1 MAALRLRGTP
11 HRHPAAGRVS
21 GETSARTVW
30 VDAQLPPSL
39 APWLRGAIIQCK
51 RLFAQ
56 GTGGSETTEDIEI
69 FKAAR
74 LQNALLISKDG
85 DFVDLVQRLG
95 TPPQLVWVT
104 CGNVT
109 NANLKEI
116 FSAVFADALNLLQA
130 GEAVVEI
137 SGRTI
142 TASA

>member
-1 MAALRLRGTP
+1 M
-11 HRHPAAGRVS
+11 S

-30 VDAQLPPSL
+30 VDVQLPPSL
-39 APWLRGAIIQCK
+39 APWLRERYNVSAFSLRDLGLRDA
-51 RLFAQ
+51 
-56 GTGGSETTEDIEI
+56 EDIEI

-104 CGNVT
+104 CGNVI

>member
-1 MAALRLRGTP
+1 M
-11 HRHPAAGRVS
+11 S

-39 APWLRGAIIQCK
+39 APWLRERYNVSAFSLREL
-51 RLFAQ
+51 RLRD
-56 GTGGSETTEDIEI
+56 TEDIEI

-104 CGNVT
+104 CGNVI

-142 TASA
+142 TA